1 MDINDYKTMKNY
13 SSIGNCIL
21 LCFSPRQTRSTRNE
35 YDIDSLGR
43 ATISLN
49 ISDDVQELSFR
60 VIHIIFYI

>member
-13 SSIGNCIL
+13 SSIGNFIL
-21 LCFSPRQTRSTRNE
+21 LCFSSRQTRSTRNE

-49 ISDDVQELSFR
+49 ISDDVQELYFR
-60 VIHIIFYI
+60 VIHIFYV